1 MTDLVKLMETDLV
14 ILTVILMLT
23 VTGMGTVMVKLTVIP
38 KVIY

>member
-1 MTDLVKLMETDLV
+1 M
-14 ILTVILMLT
+14 VILMEKPKLT